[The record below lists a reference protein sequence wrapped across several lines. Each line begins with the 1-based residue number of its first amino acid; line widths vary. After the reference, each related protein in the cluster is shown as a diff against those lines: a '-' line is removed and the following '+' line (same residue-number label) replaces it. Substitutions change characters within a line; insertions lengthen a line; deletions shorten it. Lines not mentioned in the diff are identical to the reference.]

1 MIDPHLEEQATLH
14 VLGALTEAEAR
25 EFKNKL
31 RNDPE
36 LQRFVASLST
46 ATGVVAGAVPA
57 VEPPPQLRAK
67 ILAQVESPQKIVM
80 LPERT
85 VVIGWHNP
93 FAWIARV
100 LAVCVVILCVLLFSK
115 NSQLQGTIG
124 EQAQKIDSLNA
135 LAQSLEVATNN
146 LNQTV
151 LALQETNR
159 LDNVRI
165 AMLDSLVPDAPKAVA
180 VSLWDN
186 QKQNGVFVA
195 ENLKALPSD
204 RDYELWV
211 IGDDKKPVASGVFHV
226 DETGNIR
233 IDFKPSQFVKAAAV
247 FAVTEEVK
255 GGVSS
260 PTLKNLVLASK

>member
-36 LQRFVASLST
+36 LQRFVASLT
-46 ATGVVAGAVPA
+46 VATGAVAGAVPA

-67 ILAQVESPQKIVM
+67 ILAQVEPQQKIVT
-80 LPERT
+80 LPERKASPF
-85 VVIGWHNP
+85 GWLSWA
-93 FAWIARV
+93 F
-100 LAVCVVILCVLLFSK
+100 AVCVAFLCVILASK
-115 NSQLQGTIG
+115 NGQLRSTVG
-124 EQAQKIDSLNA
+124 EQAQKIDGLNA
-135 LAQSLEVATNN
+135 LAQSLEAATNT

-151 LALQETNR
+151 LALRETNR

-195 ENLKALPSD
+195 QNLKALPSD

-233 IDFKPSQFVKAAAV
+233 IDFKPSQFVRAAAV

-255 GGVSS
+255 GGVTS

>member
-25 EFKNKL
+25 DFKNKL

-36 LQRFVASLST
+36 LQRFVASLT
-46 ATGVVAGAVPA
+46 VATGAVAGAVPA

-67 ILAQVESPQKIVM
+67 ILAQVEPQQKIVT
-80 LPERT
+80 LPERKFGPLSWLPWFPWVT
-85 VVIGWHNP
+85 AMCVAFFCVI
-93 FAWIARV
+93 
-100 LAVCVVILCVLLFSK
+100 LFSK
-115 NSQLQGTIG
+115 NGQLQNTVG
-124 EQAQKIDSLNA
+124 EQAQKIDGLNA
-135 LAQSLEVATNN
+135 LAQSLEAATNT

-151 LALQETNR
+151 LALRETNR

-195 ENLKALPSD
+195 QNLKALPSD

-233 IDFKPSQFVKAAAV
+233 IDFKPSQFVRAAAV